1 MGAKT
6 DNSTTKYEI
15 RASFEIDGIVEKPDI
30 IGGIYGQTDGLL
42 SENLDIRELQKTGRI
57 GRINVELRSI
67 RGKTSGKIFIPT
79 SLSRMETAIL
89 AATLETV
96 DRVGP
101 CSCTVKLDEIIDVRI
116 SKRQSIVDR
125 ASEII
130 RQWDQNVSPFST
142 NITSEVE
149 RTAKTSPVKASQV
162 VSISDEG
169 FSAGPGFEKQKKTIL
184 VEGRADVVNLLKYG
198 IDNTIA
204 VNGTSI
210 APKLIKLISKKTV
223 TAFLDGDR
231 GGDLILKELLQV
243 SHIEYVARAPFKK
256 EVEDLNKRETLKAL
270 DNAVPLNK
278 AIFLTGVDEGITVKE
293 FLEKSKPP
301 RKKLR
306 LGSKSRKTEPKKEK
320 IKQQDTSVKVVKPTP
335 TSRKTTVDKGK
346 ARTVKTKADVKVD
359 KTPRT
364 PAPSK
369 SVASAT
375 SPTSSRTTTQK
386 RPPGRP
392 SSRPPSRS
400 SSTRPSSRPPSR
412 SSSTRPSSRPPSR
425 SSGRPP
431 GRPSGRTGTSR
442 PPRREIR
449 KVELSEHLS
458 KAVKEIKTKLEAIVF
473 DEADKEIL
481 RSSAAEIF
489 DNLGKIEKGEVLV
502 IDGVITQRLLER
514 SKDKGISTVIGAR
527 KGEISKKPTNVKIVE
542 FKHV

>member
-1 MGAKT
+1 
-6 DNSTTKYEI
+6 
-15 RASFEIDGIVEKPDI
+15 
-30 IGGIYGQTDGLL
+30 
-42 SENLDIRELQKTGRI
+42 
-57 GRINVELRSI
+57 
-67 RGKTSGKIFIPT
+67 
-79 SLSRMETAIL
+79 METAIL

-101 CSCTVKLDEIIDVRI
+101 CSCAVKLDEIIDVRI

-125 ASEII
+125 ASEIM
-130 RQWDQNVSPFST
+130 RHWDQNVSPFST
-142 NITSEVE
+142 TISSEVE
-149 RTAKTSPVKASQV
+149 RTAKKSPAKASQV

-169 FSAGPGFEKQKKTIL
+169 FSAGPGFKKQKKTIL

-198 IDNTIA
+198 IDNTVA

-210 APKLIKLISKKTV
+210 PPKLIKLISKKTV

-256 EVEDLNKRETLKAL
+256 EVEDLNKRETRKAL

-278 AIFLTGVDEGITVKE
+278 AVFLTGVDEGLTVKE
-293 FLEKSKPP
+293 FLDKSKPP
-301 RKKLR
+301 KKKLR
-306 LGSKSRKTEPKKEK
+306 LGYKSKKTDDTKKEK
-320 IKQQDTSVKVVKPTP
+320 VKQKDTSIKVVKPTP
-335 TSRKTTVDKGK
+335 ISRKTRADKSK
-346 ARTVKTKADVKVD
+346 AKDVKTKTDVKVD

-364 PAPSK
+364 PVSRKPG
-369 SVASAT
+369 ASTAST
-375 SPTSSRTTTQK
+375 TSSRTSTQT
-386 RPPGRP
+386 R
-392 SSRPPSRS
+392 SPSRS

-412 SSSTRPSSRPPSR
+412 SSSTRPSSRSSSTRPSSRSPSR
-425 SSGRPP
+425 SSSTRPSGRPSSRSSSGRPP
-431 GRPSGRTGTSR
+431 GRPSSR

-449 KVELSEHLS
+449 KVELPEYLS

-481 RSSAAEIF
+481 RSSAAEVF
-489 DNLGKIEKGEVLV
+489 DNLGKIEKGKVLV

-527 KGEISKKPTNVKIVE
+527 TGEISKKPTNVKLVE